1 MYKAFLI
8 KYGEIGTKGKNRYIF
23 EDMLVHQIRHALKKV
38 EGTFDVTKENGRI
51 YVEGTSEF
59 DDEDAINALRK
70 VFGILWICPMLQVKD
85 EGFDKLAEDVIDY
98 LRTMYRGKKMTFK
111 VNARRARKN
120 YPLDSMGINM
130 AMGEK
135 ILEAIPEMTVDVHN
149 PDIYVNIEIRSR
161 INIYTELIP
170 GPGGMPVGTNGKAM
184 LLLSGGIDSPVAGY
198 MVAKRGVK
206 IDAVY
211 FHAPPYTSDRAKQTL
226 EEVAEKFDATWLTE
240 NRMNETA
247 KDALVPI
254 TQDKLQEGQELW
266 VDVIELTPSGE
277 TAFDTSGD
285 RKIYLDEY
293 KYVPPVSGYS
303 YHNCYLVFYSNLEY
317 QLTFY
322 NKDGVELY
330 AGTFQKNGKKYATM
344 VTIWK
349 CS

>member
-1 MYKAFLI
+1 MKRKKFLALALAGVMTAATLTACAPLEDLYDWFFGSGSSKASH
-8 KYGEIGTKGKNRYIF
+8 GS
-23 EDMLVHQIRHALKKV
+23 Q
-38 EGTFDVTKENGRI
+38 EGVVKESDVLEN
-51 YVEGTSEF
+51 
-59 DDEDAINALRK
+59 
-70 VFGILWICPMLQVKD
+70 Q
-85 EGFDKLAEDVIDY
+85 
-98 LRTMYRGKKMTFK
+98 LRTRFG
-111 VNARRARKN
+111 
-120 YPLDSMGINM
+120 
-130 AMGEK
+130 
-135 ILEAIPEMTVDVHN
+135 
-149 PDIYVNIEIRSR
+149 
-161 INIYTELIP
+161 
-170 GPGGMPVGTNGKAM
+170 
-184 LLLSGGIDSPVAGY
+184 LSETTA
-198 MVAKRGVK
+198 
-206 IDAVY
+206 
-211 FHAPPYTSDRAKQTL
+211 SDRAKQTL

-247 KDALVPI
+247 KDALVLI